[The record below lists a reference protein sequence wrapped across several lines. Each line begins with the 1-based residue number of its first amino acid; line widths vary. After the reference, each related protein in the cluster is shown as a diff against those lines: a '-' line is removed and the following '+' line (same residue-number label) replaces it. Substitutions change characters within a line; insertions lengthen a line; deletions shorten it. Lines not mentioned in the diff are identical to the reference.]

1 MSAPFDL
8 RQLEKKAF
16 RTTYEDG
23 LLDMD
28 MGGIIASMS
37 ALAFLLEDD
46 ADRWV
51 NFGLFF
57 VGMLASTLLYQL
69 GKKFITLPRMGQV
82 VFGPARKRRAATLA
96 GILGVIVALQVLI
109 VLGSVLLW
117 KYPGLAG
124 WLGWSVD
131 QPDTERLVVAVIGAL
146 FVGPSM
152 TLMAYFTDF
161 PRGYY
166 IAVMLSLAV
175 FMMIWFRSPVIM
187 LVIAGLIFIPGMVL
201 FIRFLRK
208 YPLPP
213 AEVRQ

>member
-8 RQLEKKAF
+8 RQLEKKTF

-23 LLDMD
+23 LLDMN
-28 MGGIIASMS
+28 MGGVVASMT
-37 ALAFLLEDD
+37 ALVFLLEDD
-46 ADRWV
+46 ADRWL

-57 VGMLASTLLYQL
+57 LGALASNLIYQL

-96 GILGVIVALQVLI
+96 AILGAIVGVQVLI
-109 VLGSVLLW
+109 VLAPILLMNN
-117 KYPGLAG
+117 PSLTG
-124 WLGWSVD
+124 WLGFNIA
-131 QPDTERLVVAVIGAL
+131 QLDTERLVVAAIGAL

-152 TLMAYFTDF
+152 ALMAYFTDF
-161 PRGYY
+161 PRGYFV
-166 IAVMLSLAV
+166 AVMLSLAV
-175 FMMIWFRSPVIM
+175 FSMIWFRSPVIM
-187 LVIAGLIFIPGMVL
+187 LVAAGLIFIPGAVL

-213 AEVRQ
+213 AEVR

>member
-1 MSAPFDL
+1 MSTPFDL

-37 ALAFLLEDD
+37 ALAFLLQDD
-46 ADRWV
+46 TVRWL

-69 GKKFITLPRMGQV
+69 GKKFVTLPRMGQV
-82 VFGPARKRRAATLA
+82 VFGPARKRRTAMLA
-96 GILGVIVALQVLI
+96 GILGVIVALQVLT

-117 KYPGLAG
+117 KVPGLAG
-124 WLGWSVD
+124 QLGLNID
-131 QPDTERLVVAVIGAL
+131 QPDTERLVVAAIGAL

-152 TLMAYFTDF
+152 TLMAYFNDF

-175 FMMIWFRSPVIM
+175 FLMIWFRSPVIM
-187 LVIAGLIFIPGMVL
+187 LVIAGLIFIPGVVL